1 MLYLKAFS
9 ELRSEEIPGIFKKL
23 EVVLMAFY
31 ALWKWFSPWSKK
43 KYPNMIYWYKEYVLK
58 SPEQRALEQAQRQ
71 EEIEVLKKKLLL
83 MNDLFSDSWFYCG
96 M

>member
-1 MLYLKAFS
+1 
-9 ELRSEEIPGIFKKL
+9 
-23 EVVLMAFY
+23 MAFY

-43 KYPNMIYWYKEYVLK
+43 KYPDMIYWYREYVLK

-71 EEIEVLKKKLLL
+71 EEIEVLKKKLFL
-83 MNDLFSDSWFYCG
+83 MHALFSDSWLYCG